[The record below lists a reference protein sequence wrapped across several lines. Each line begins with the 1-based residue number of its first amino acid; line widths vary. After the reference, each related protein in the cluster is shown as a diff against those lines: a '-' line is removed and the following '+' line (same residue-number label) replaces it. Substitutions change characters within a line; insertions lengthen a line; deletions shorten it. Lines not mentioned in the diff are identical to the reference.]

1 MICDAPGEFNGGTWG
16 SDGTIIF
23 HQTEF
28 GLREVSAQGGDS
40 QPLAIPGAKSA
51 TVGSGFPAYLPD
63 GQSFLNFVV
72 REDGIGELV
81 VDSGETSYTAVLM
94 VGIASITGRYDA
106 RVTLADR
113 VEPESYRLVVDAK
126 GRPGFVRGEAHIKLA
141 DGTDGQTVVSVRW
154 SRTDRWHDRQGRTTA
169 RGHGRQ
175 DHDGPLLR
183 LPVEQGICGILV
195 T

>member
-141 DGTDGQTVVSVRW
+141 DGTDGQTVVSVDGRGQIGGMIA
-154 SRTDRWHDRQGRTTA
+154 RVGQRLVGTVGKTMMDRFFDCLSNKA
-169 RGHGRQ
+169 SA
-175 DHDGPLLR
+175 
-183 LPVEQGICGILV
+183 VSS
-195 T
+195 